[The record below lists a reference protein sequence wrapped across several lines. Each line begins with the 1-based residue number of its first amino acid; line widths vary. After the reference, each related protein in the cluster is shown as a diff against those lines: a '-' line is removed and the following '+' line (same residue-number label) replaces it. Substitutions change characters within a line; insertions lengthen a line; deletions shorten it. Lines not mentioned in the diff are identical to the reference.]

1 MAFVDRVRNIC
12 VTPATEWPVIE
23 QENTPPSE
31 LLVSYLAPL
40 AAAGAAAGFVG
51 SALLGNTR
59 CDHYIQLWP
68 LLRGAICA
76 AAFATHT
83 LFA

>member
-1 MAFVDRVRNIC
+1 MGHQIGR
-12 VTPATEWPVIE
+12 
-23 QENTPPSE
+23 
-31 LLVSYLAPL
+31 APRQN
-40 AAAGAAAGFVG
+40 FVG

-59 CDHYIQLWP
+59 RDHYIQLWP
-68 LLRGAICA
+68 LLRGALCA